1 MVISRNQTFLMLYR
15 LFVLCW
21 LLTTT
26 TGWCQISADTLG
38 PAAGQPEA
46 LLAYDRATYRQA
58 MLYEGNEYVTHNH
71 RIKIHPF
78 FVTDSLQIGTILYSG
93 AFYKDVAMLYDIVRD
108 EVAIQRSG
116 TPYRIRLHS
125 ERISSFSLGNHQ
137 FARLVGDSTAGV
149 RTGFY
154 QLLYDGSVKA
164 LARRIKTI
172 HEDISSGQYKADFVE
187 EDRYFVLKNGT
198 YYPVKSKR
206 ALLRL
211 FPEQASALQ
220 KYLRANRIKF
230 KQQREEAITAVVR
243 QYDHLTH

>member
-1 MVISRNQTFLMLYR
+1 MS
-15 LFVLCW
+15 
-21 LLTTT
+21 
-26 TGWCQISADTLG
+26 SADTLAV
-38 PAAGQPEA
+38 AAGQTEA
-46 LLAYDRATYRQA
+46 ILAYNRATKKQA
-58 MLYEGNEYVTHNH
+58 QLYEGNEYIVHNY
-71 RIKIHPF
+71 RIKVHPF
-78 FVTDSLQIGTILYSG
+78 FVSDSLQTGTVAYNG
-93 AFYKDVAMLYDIVRD
+93 AFYTDVAMLYDIVRD
-108 EVAIQRSG
+108 EVAIQRPG
-116 TPYRIRLHS
+116 APYRIRLHS
-125 ERISSFSLGNHQ
+125 ERISSFSIGNHR
-137 FARLVGDSTAGV
+137 FARLVGDSTVGV

-187 EDRYFVLKNGT
+187 EDRYFILKNGT

-243 QYDHLTH
+243 QYDYLTH

>member
-1 MVISRNQTFLMLYR
+1 MATVGFCQT
-15 LFVLCW
+15 
-21 LLTTT
+21 
-26 TGWCQISADTLG
+26 QSADTSPTDTLAF
-38 PAAGQPEA
+38 AAGQAEA
-46 LLAYDRATYRQA
+46 VLAYSQATKKQA
-58 MLYEGNEYVTHNH
+58 PLYEGNEYVAHNH
-71 RIKIHPF
+71 QIKIHPF
-78 FVTDSLQIGTILYSG
+78 FVTDSLQMGTVAYNG
-93 AFYKDVAMLYDIVRD
+93 AFYTDVGMVYDIVRD
-108 EVAIQRSG
+108 EVVIQRPG

-125 ERISSFSLGNHQ
+125 ERISSFSVGRHR
-137 FARLVGDSTAGV
+137 FARLVGDSTVGV

-164 LARRIKTI
+164 LARRIKII
-172 HEDISSGQYKADFVE
+172 HEDISSGQYKANFVE
-187 EDRYFVLKNGT
+187 EDRYFILKNGT

>member
-1 MVISRNQTFLMLYR
+1 MLYP
-15 LFVLCW
+15 LCILCC
-21 LLTTT
+21 LLMATAGLCQTT
-26 TGWCQISADTLG
+26 SADSLTSPIDQG
-38 PAAGQPEA
+38 EA
-46 LLAYDRATYRQA
+46 LLAYSKATQKQA
-58 MLYEGNEYVTHNH
+58 HLFEGNEYVGHSH
-71 RIKIHPF
+71 QIKIHPF
-78 FVTDSLQIGTILYSG
+78 FVSDSLQKGTISYNG
-93 AFYKDVAMLYDIVRD
+93 AFYTGVPMLYDIVRD
-108 EVAIQRSG
+108 ELAIQRSG

-125 ERISSFSLGNHQ
+125 ERISSFSIGDHQ

-164 LARRIKTI
+164 LARRIKTV
-172 HEDISSGQYKADFVE
+172 HEDISSGKYKADFVE
-187 EDRYFVLKNGT
+187 EDKYFILKNGT

-243 QYDHLTH
+243 QFDRLTH